1 MFFTCFFIQ
10 KNMKAIVIGG
20 SGATG
25 KELINQLIMDDS
37 YLEIKSF
44 VRRKSNLN
52 HPKLKEIVID
62 FDKIYDYKNEMI
74 GDVAFSCLGTT
85 LKAAGSK
92 EAQWII
98 DYDYQY
104 HFAQISKENHVSTFV
119 LISSFGANK
128 DSKIFYSKMKGKLE
142 AQVLKLDFNR
152 TIIFQPPSLI
162 RPNSDRN
169 GEIIGM
175 KVIRFFNNFGI
186 FKSFEP
192 LHVTDLAKAMI
203 QSVKQL
209 SIENHIIKPS
219 DIKKLLPNS

>member
-1 MFFTCFFIQ
+1 
-10 KNMKAIVIGG
+10 MKAIVIGG

-25 KELINQLIMDDS
+25 KELINQLILNDS
-37 YLEIKSF
+37 YSEIISF
-44 VRRKSNLN
+44 ARRKSNLN
-52 HPKLKEIVID
+52 HPKLKEVVID
-62 FDKIYDYKNEMI
+62 FGKIEDYKNEMN

-92 EAQWII
+92 EAQWTI

-104 HFAQISKENHVSTFV
+104 HFAKISKENNVSTFV

-128 DSKIFYSKMKGKLE
+128 DSKIFYTKMKGKLE
-142 AQVLKLDFNR
+142 DEVLKFGFIR
-152 TIIFQPPSLI
+152 TIIFQPPSLV

-169 GEIIGM
+169 GEIIGL

-186 FKSFEP
+186 FKSLEP

-209 SIENHIIKPS
+209 SNGNHILKPCC
-219 DIKKLLPNS
+219 IKKLLPNS

>member
-25 KELINQLIMDDS
+25 KELINQLIIDDS
-37 YLEIKSF
+37 YSEIKSF

-62 FDKIYDYKNEMI
+62 FDKIYDYKNEII

-85 LKAAGSK
+85 LKLAGSK

-104 HFAQISKENHVSTFV
+104 HFAQISKENNVSTFV

-142 AQVLKLDFNR
+142 AEVLKLDFNR

-186 FKSFEP
+186 FKSYEP

-203 QSVKQL
+203 KSVKHL
-209 SIENHIIKPS
+209 SNGNHIIKPS